1 MIRSLFFGVALFALL
16 IASCKSGNK
25 EEVASET
32 AADTT
37 MVSTSAGSITVDS
50 AALAAE
56 EVEIQ
61 KNTAAKATQPEKT
74 SAATKKST
82 GTPAA
87 KPSETADKAAE
98 MEADKGYVE
107 FPSKRATYP
116 GGQTALNK
124 YLADNMKYPPQ
135 AREENIEGTVYA
147 SILVDEQGN
156 IVEVSFP
163 KPLGYGL
170 EEEVSRVIKG
180 MPKLIPAEDQ
190 SKPVKTKYVLPVK
203 FKLN

>member
-1 MIRSLFFGVALFALL
+1 MVFCHFSFKFGYSSHFKHQLMIRTLLFGVAVFALL
-16 IASCKSGNK
+16 ITACKSSNK
-25 EEVASET
+25 EDVASET

-61 KNTAAKATQPEKT
+61 KNTAAKAAQPQKT
-74 SAATKKST
+74 AVAAKKSS

-116 GGQTALNK
+116 GGQAALNK

-135 AREENIEGTVYA
+135 ARENNIEGTVYA
-147 SILVDEQGN
+147 SILVDEQGS

-163 KPLGYGL
+163 KPD
-170 EEEVSRVIKG
+170 R
-180 MPKLIPAEDQ
+180 AC
-190 SKPVKTKYVLPVK
+190 
-203 FKLN
+203 F